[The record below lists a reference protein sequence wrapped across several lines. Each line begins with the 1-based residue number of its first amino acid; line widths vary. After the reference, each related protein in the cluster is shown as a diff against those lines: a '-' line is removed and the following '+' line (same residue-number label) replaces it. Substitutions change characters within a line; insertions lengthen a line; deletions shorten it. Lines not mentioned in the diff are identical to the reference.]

1 LAFRIKDKIVIL
13 EAGLT
18 QAERNAQAPGKQHT
32 TGQLIV
38 CNPSI
43 AACQRALGLD
53 PETDLTFFAN
63 PQGTYTLL
71 DIFCGNFDA
80 WADTVTNVYVGKGSD
95 FFMCATTTSYGSY
108 VHPGNNIAA
117 TQGTSRYFSQYNL
130 TCAINGGSINT
141 INFALVNNCVI
152 CCVTGTSYYYCT
164 TVHGCAFGTGA
175 GPQYINGGYYYLSQ
189 DSCRVNFPM
198 YDYITIS

>member
-1 LAFRIKDKIVIL
+1 MAFRIRDKIIIL

-43 AACQRALGLD
+43 AACQRVLGLD

-95 FFMCATTTSYGSY
+95 FFMCANTTSYGSY
-108 VHPGNNIAA
+108 LQPSSNIPA
-117 TQGTSRYFSQYNL
+117 TQGTL
-130 TCAINGGSINT
+130 TCFDVTAGIRWTLGGYTNQICFAI
-141 INFALVNNCVI
+141 VNNCLV
-152 CCVTGTSYYYCT
+152 CCCIGTAYYYCAMVCSYNRGSGAYYDDT
-164 TVHGCAFGTGA
+164 TAEDYCQCCY
-175 GPQYINGGYYYLSQ
+175 P
-189 DSCRVNFPM
+189 VNS
-198 YDYITIS
+198 YITIS

>member
-1 LAFRIKDKIVIL
+1 MAFRLRDKIVIL

-38 CNPSI
+38 CNPCI
-43 AACQRALGLD
+43 AACQRVLGLD

-95 FFMCATTTSYGSY
+95 FFMCANTTSYGSY
-108 VHPGNNIAA
+108 VQPSSNIPA
-117 TQGTSRYFSQYNL
+117 TQGTL
-130 TCAINGGSINT
+130 TCFTVLAGIRYTLGGYTNQICFAI
-141 INFALVNNCVI
+141 VNNCLV
-152 CCVTGTSYYYCT
+152 CCCIGTTNYYCAMVCSYNSGSGAYGNAT
-164 TVHGCAFGTGA
+164 TV
-175 GPQYINGGYYYLSQ
+175 Q
-189 DSCRVNFPM
+189 DYCQCSYPVNS
-198 YDYITIS
+198 YITIS